1 MQEMVYKR
9 VPKELKDE
17 ILKRVKEEGLSVTK
31 AAEEYGVNKQ
41 SIYNWL
47 DDYTGRRKINP
58 ILEINRLKR
67 ENKELYE
74 LLGKATA
81 MMEKQKKENS

>member
-1 MQEMVYKR
+1 MVYKR
-9 VPKELKDE
+9 VPKERKEE
-17 ILKRVKEEGLSVTK
+17 ILRRVKNEGLSVSK
-31 AAEEYGVNKQ
+31 AAQEYGVNPQ

-47 DDYTGRRKINP
+47 GGDTNGRKINP

>member
-1 MQEMVYKR
+1 MVYKR
-9 VPKELKDE
+9 VPKEIKEE
-17 ILKRVKEEGLSVTK
+17 ILKKVKEGSPVAQ
-31 AAEEYGVNKQ
+31 AAKQHGVNPQ
-41 SIYNWL
+41 TIYSWL
-47 DDYTGRRKINP
+47 GGETNGRKINP

-74 LLGKATA
+74 ILGKATA

>member
-1 MQEMVYKR
+1 MVFKR
-9 VPKELKDE
+9 VPREIREE
-17 ILKRVKEEGLSVTK
+17 ILKKVKEEGLPVAK
-31 AAEEYGVNKQ
+31 AAKEYGVNPQ

-47 DDYTGRRKINP
+47 GGPVNGSKINP
-58 ILEINRLKR
+58 FLEVNRLKK

>member
-1 MQEMVYKR
+1 MVYKR
-9 VPKELKDE
+9 VPKEIKEE
-17 ILKRVKEEGLSVTK
+17 ILKKVKEEGLSVAQTAK
-31 AAEEYGVNKQ
+31 EYGVNPQ

-47 DDYTGRRKINP
+47 GGETNGIKINP

-74 LLGKATA
+74 ILGKATA

>member
-1 MQEMVYKR
+1 MVYKR

>member
-1 MQEMVYKR
+1 MVFKR
-9 VPKELKDE
+9 VPREIKED
-17 ILKRVKEEGLSVTK
+17 ILKRVKEEGLPVKK
-31 AAEEYGVNKQ
+31 AAQEYGVNPQ

-47 DDYTGRRKINP
+47 GGPANGSKINP
-58 ILEINRLKR
+58 FLEINKLKK

>member
-1 MQEMVYKR
+1 MVYKR
-9 VPKELKDE
+9 VPKEIKEE
-17 ILKRVKEEGLSVTK
+17 ILKKVKEEGLSVAK
-31 AAEEYGVNKQ
+31 AAKEYGINPQ

-47 DDYTGRRKINP
+47 GGDTNGRKINP

-74 LLGKATA
+74 ILGKATV
-81 MMEKQKKENS
+81 MLDKQKKENS

>member
-1 MQEMVYKR
+1 MVYKR
-9 VPKELKDE
+9 VPKEIKEE
-17 ILKRVKEEGLSVTK
+17 ILKKVKEGLPVAQVAK
-31 AAEEYGVNKQ
+31 QYGVNPQ

-47 DDYTGRRKINP
+47 GGDTNGRKINP

-74 LLGKATA
+74 ILGKATA
-81 MMEKQKKENS
+81 MMEKQKKESS

>member
-1 MQEMVYKR
+1 MVYKR
-9 VPKELKDE
+9 VPKEIKEE
-17 ILKRVKEEGLSVTK
+17 ILKKVKEEGLSVAQTAK
-31 AAEEYGVNKQ
+31 EYGVNPQ

-47 DDYTGRRKINP
+47 GGETNGRKINP

-74 LLGKATA
+74 ILGKATA

>member
-1 MQEMVYKR
+1 MVYKR
-9 VPKELKDE
+9 VPKEIKDE
-17 ILKRVKEEGLSVTK
+17 ILKKVKEEGLSVAK
-31 AAEEYGVNKQ
+31 AAKQYGINPQ

-47 DDYTGRRKINP
+47 GGDTNGRKINP